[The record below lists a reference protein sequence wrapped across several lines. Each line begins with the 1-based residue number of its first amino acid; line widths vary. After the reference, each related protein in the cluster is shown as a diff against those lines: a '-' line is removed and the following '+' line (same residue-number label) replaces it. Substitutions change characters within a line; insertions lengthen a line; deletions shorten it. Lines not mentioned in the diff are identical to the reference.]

1 LLPFVAWREEEE
13 SNVAG
18 GTGTTSLKN
27 DPMTLFSILSLSLL
41 LLALA
46 AIPSASVALVVTRS
60 ALHGVGS
67 GVAVSAGIVLGDLL
81 FATLAL
87 LGMTFLAEVMG
98 AFFAVFKYLGG
109 AYLIWLGIG
118 LLRANDLNAFQ
129 PGDKGKASNLATSFL
144 AGFILTLGDIKAILF
159 YASLFPAF
167 VDLTRLRPSGI
178 ALILLIT
185 VLTVGGVKLGYAFV
199 ARFLMRRLHNGM
211 RRRWIRK
218 GAGSLMIGSGAYLI
232 ART

>member
-1 LLPFVAWREEEE
+1 
-13 SNVAG
+13 
-18 GTGTTSLKN
+18 
-27 DPMTLFSILSLSLL
+27 MTLLAFLSLCLI

-60 ALHGVGS
+60 AFHGVGN

-87 LGMTFLAEVMG
+87 LGMGVLAESMG
-98 AFFAVFKYLGG
+98 SLFAVIKYLGG

-118 LLRANDLNAFQ
+118 LLRTADLNAFR
-129 PGDKGKASNLATSFL
+129 PGVKGRASNLATSFL
-144 AGFILTLGDIKAILF
+144 AGLFLTLGDIKAILF

-167 VDLTRLRPSGI
+167 VDMTRLRASGI
-178 ALILLIT
+178 LLILLIT
-185 VLTVGGVKLGYAFV
+185 VLTVGGVKLGYAFS
-199 ARFLMRRLHNGM
+199 ARFLMRRIHGGM
-211 RRRWIRK
+211 RGRWVRK
-218 GAGSLMIGSGAYLI
+218 GAGGLMIGSGAYLI